1 MQRRLTPVHV
11 RLADTSVRWIPAQRA
26 LASRAV
32 STPDS
37 VPAPSIPVRQAAS
50 TSLTGLFGALVDD
63 AALFPPGDAAMA
75 DALAAHPHHLA
86 GTYGFM
92 VGRFLCPASRVPELA
107 QAWSRP
113 EPLTVGLIADTGL
126 AGLSDAITQIVTDP
140 RLDLGAVEIV
150 VPPGSP
156 PETLDDILAAL
167 PGVTGYV
174 ELPRGQDWSADLD
187 AIAAAG
193 REAKFRTGGTSS
205 GAVPTPEE
213 LAAFITACVAR
224 RVAFKC
230 TAGLH
235 HAICGIEDEAGNTQH
250 GFLNVLLAT
259 HAAVLGEDDG
269 EIVGWLREGSTE
281 VIVHALGAMH
291 EHDARRVRTSFI
303 GFGSC
308 SVTEPV
314 DELTALGLL

>member
-1 MQRRLTPVHV
+1 M
-11 RLADTSVRWIPAQRA
+11 
-26 LASRAV
+26 
-32 STPDS
+32 STPEPE
-37 VPAPSIPVRQAAS
+37 PASSIPERQAAS
-50 TSLTGLFGALVDD
+50 AALTGLFGSLVDD
-63 AALFPPGDAAMA
+63 AALFPPGNAAMA

-113 EPLTVGLIADTGL
+113 EPVTVGLIADTGL
-126 AGLSDAITQIVTDP
+126 DGLSDAVTQIVTDP
-140 RLDLGAVEIV
+140 RLDLGAVEIA
-150 VPPGSP
+150 VPTGSP
-156 PETLDDILAAL
+156 AETLDDILAAL

-174 ELPRGQDWSADLD
+174 ELPRSRDWAPDLD
-187 AIAAAG
+187 AIAVAG
-193 REAKFRTGGTSS
+193 REAKFRTGGTTS

-213 LAAFITACVAR
+213 LASFIAACVAR

-259 HAAVLGEDDG
+259 QAAILGEG
-269 EIVGWLREGSTE
+269 GEEIVGWLREGSSE
-281 VIVHALGAMH
+281 VIVHALRAMH

>member
-1 MQRRLTPVHV
+1 M
-11 RLADTSVRWIPAQRA
+11 
-26 LASRAV
+26 

-37 VPAPSIPVRQAAS
+37 APASSLPAREAPS
-50 TSLTGLFGALVDD
+50 TFLTGLFGALIDD
-63 AALFPPGDAAMA
+63 AALFPPGNAAMA
-75 DALAAHPHHLA
+75 DAIAAHPHHLA

-126 AGLSDAITQIVTDP
+126 DGLSDAITQIVTDP
-140 RLDLGAVEIV
+140 QLDLGAVEIV
-150 VPPGSP
+150 VPPGSA
-156 PETLDDILAAL
+156 PETLEDILAAL
-167 PGVTGYV
+167 PAVTGYL

-193 REAKFRTGGTSS
+193 REAKFRTGGTTRA
-205 GAVPTPEE
+205 AVPAPEE

-224 RVAFKC
+224 QVAFKC

-235 HAICGIEDEAGNTQH
+235 HPICGVEDEAGNTQH

-259 HAAVLGEDDG
+259 QAAVLGEDDE
-269 EIVGWLREGSTE
+269 EIVGWLREGSAE
-281 VIVHALGAMH
+281 VIVHALRALH

-308 SVTEPV
+308 SLSEPV
-314 DELTALGLL
+314 AELTELGLL

>member
-1 MQRRLTPVHV
+1 M
-11 RLADTSVRWIPAQRA
+11 
-26 LASRAV
+26 

-37 VPAPSIPVRQAAS
+37 VPAPPTPVGQAAS
-50 TSLTGLFGALVDD
+50 TALTGLFGALLDD
-63 AALFPPGDAAMA
+63 AALFPPGNAAMA
-75 DALAAHPHHLA
+75 DALSAHPHHLA

-107 QAWSRP
+107 QAWLRS

-126 AGLSDAITQIVTDP
+126 DGLSDAITQIVTDP
-140 RLDLGAVEIV
+140 QLDLGAVEIV
-150 VPPGSP
+150 LPAGPA
-156 PETLDDILAAL
+156 PEALGDILAAL
-167 PGVTGYV
+167 PAVTGYV
-174 ELPRGQDWSADLD
+174 ELPRGQNWSTDLD

-193 REAKFRTGGTSS
+193 REAKFRTGGATR
-205 GAVPTPEE
+205 GAVPAPEE

-235 HAICGIEDEAGNTQH
+235 HAICGVEDEAGNTQH

-259 HAAVLGEDDG
+259 QAAIFGEDDE
-269 EIVGWLREGSTE
+269 EIVGWLREGSAE
-281 VIVHALGAMH
+281 VIVHALRAMH
-291 EHDARRVRTSFI
+291 EHDARRIRTSFI

-314 DELTALGLL
+314 NELTELGLL

>member
-1 MQRRLTPVHV
+1 M
-11 RLADTSVRWIPAQRA
+11 
-26 LASRAV
+26 

-37 VPAPSIPVRQAAS
+37 ATAPATPNRRAETVPVP
-50 TSLTGLFGALVDD
+50 GLFDVLVDD
-63 AALFPPGDAAMA
+63 AALFPPGNASMQDAV
-75 DALAAHPHHLA
+75 AAHPHHLA

-92 VGRFLCPASRVPELA
+92 VGRFLCPASRIPELA

-113 EPLTVGLIADTGL
+113 DPLTVGVIADTGL
-126 AGLSDAITQIVTDP
+126 DGLSDVITQIVTDP
-140 RLDLGAVEIV
+140 QLDLGAVEIV
-150 VPPGSP
+150 LAPGSTP
-156 PETLDDILAAL
+156 ATLEDILAAL
-167 PGVTGYV
+167 PEVTGYV
-174 ELPRGQDWSADLD
+174 ELARGQECSPQQDWSAELD

-193 REAKFRTGGTSS
+193 REVKFRTGGTSP

-213 LAAFITACVAR
+213 LAAFITGCVAR

-235 HAICGIEDEAGNTQH
+235 HAICGVEDEAGNTQH

-259 HAAVLGEDDG
+259 QAAVLGEDD
-269 EIVGWLREGSTE
+269 EEVVGWLREGSTE
-281 VIVHALGAMH
+281 VIVHALKAMH

-308 SVTEPV
+308 SVTDPV
-314 DELTALGLL
+314 AELTELGLL